1 MAIQPQIQFV
11 QLDPEELKQS
21 IITSLKE
28 MVREIE
34 QRHKVESRPEYMT
47 RQELAEWLKIDLSTI
62 HNWKKRGKI
71 TAYSIGNRVY
81 YKREEIEAALQP
93 LKRAKQ

>member
-1 MAIQPQIQFV
+1 MAQPQVQFV

-21 IITSLKE
+21 IITIIKE
-28 MVREIE
+28 VVREIE
-34 QRHKVESRPEYMT
+34 EKRQSANLTEYLT
-47 RQELAEWLKIDLSTI
+47 RQQLAEWLGVDLSTI

-81 YKREEIEAALQP
+81 YKREEIEAAMQP
-93 LKRAKQ
+93 LNR

>member
-1 MAIQPQIQFV
+1 MAQPQIQFV

-21 IITSLKE
+21 IIASLKE
-28 MVREIE
+28 MVRKIE

-47 RQELAEWLKIDLSTI
+47 RQELADWLKIDLSTI

-93 LKRAKQ
+93 LKH